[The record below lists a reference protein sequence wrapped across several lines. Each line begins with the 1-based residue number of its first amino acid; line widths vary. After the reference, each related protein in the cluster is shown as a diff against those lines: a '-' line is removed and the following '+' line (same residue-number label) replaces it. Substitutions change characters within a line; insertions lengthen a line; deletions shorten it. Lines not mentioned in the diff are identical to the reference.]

1 MHQVIAAHD
10 HDPTLDWPVVMV
22 LGPFMK
28 AEERDEIRRK
38 AASHPA
44 LHLVDFDNRPET
56 LIESAAGLV
65 AMGGY
70 NTFCEI
76 LSLDKRALIVPRV
89 RPREEQ
95 LIRARRAA
103 ELGLVDMI
111 LPEEAENPAL
121 LAAALRALPRRMT
134 PSQTVYGT
142 PLDGLDRIG
151 DLVGRY
157 MADRVSAGMAER
169 GGPLGDEAW

>member
-1 MHQVIAAHD
+1 MTVGGGGDGADLMHQVIAAHD

-28 AEERDEIRRK
+28 AEERDELRRR
-38 AASHPA
+38 AASHQA
-44 LHLVDFDNRPET
+44 LHLIDFDNRPEI
-56 LIESAAGLV
+56 LMENAAGVV

-103 ELGLVDMI
+103 ALGLVDCI
-111 LPEEAENPAL
+111 LPGEAADPARPRRGATR
-121 LAAALRALPRRMT
+121 AAPPHRAVARALH
-134 PSQTVYGT
+134 
-142 PLDGLDRIG
+142 
-151 DLVGRY
+151 
-157 MADRVSAGMAER
+157 
-169 GGPLGDEAW
+169 GPTSTGSTASPT